1 MDQAHK
7 NGAFSI
13 ASLFIINNK
22 GFIALLLIANLL
34 KIILERIVFTINRCH
49 LFTFSS
55 RFTKMMLPFQLKT
68 IVILIAS
75 LTGLATLN
83 SFAQTTANT
92 NTNTNTGNTKKP
104 TSTIASSS
112 PVNTTAPVVLSSP
125 VAISASSSP
134 EANNNLSVPMGTG
147 PGFHSP
153 NSPFKPLPD
162 RSDVIAWPVL
172 TSVKTK
178 LVKGRIIPNY
188 GETQSSLHKT
198 TQRVQGYMMPLDAG
212 KKQTHFILSSVP
224 LTCQFCIP
232 GGPESMVEVKAKT
245 PVAYSTNAVVVEG
258 QFLVLENDPYGLY
271 YRVIDAVGV
280 K

>member
-1 MDQAHK
+1 
-7 NGAFSI
+7 
-13 ASLFIINNK
+13 
-22 GFIALLLIANLL
+22 
-34 KIILERIVFTINRCH
+34 
-49 LFTFSS
+49 
-55 RFTKMMLPFQLKT
+55 MMLPFQLKI
-68 IVILIAS
+68 IVIFIAT

-83 SFAQTTANT
+83 SLAQTTVS
-92 NTNTNTGNTKKP
+92 TNTGNTKKQTP
-104 TSTIASSS
+104 AMTSSGPA
-112 PVNTTAPVVLSSP
+112 VLSSP
-125 VAISASSSP
+125 IAISASSSP

-147 PGFHSP
+147 AGYHSP
-153 NSPFKPLPD
+153 NSPFKPLVE

-178 LVKGRIIPNY
+178 LVKGRLIPNY
-188 GETQSSLHKT
+188 TSSQTSLHKT

-271 YRVIDAVGV
+271 YRVIEAVGV